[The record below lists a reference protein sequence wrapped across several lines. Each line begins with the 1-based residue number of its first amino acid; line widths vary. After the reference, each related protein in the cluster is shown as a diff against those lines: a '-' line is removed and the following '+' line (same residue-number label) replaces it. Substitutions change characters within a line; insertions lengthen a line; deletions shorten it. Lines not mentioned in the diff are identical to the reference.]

1 MCRCTR
7 PGGRS
12 RKADESTGENR
23 DTRDP
28 RLRPCWRCCWKVSFP
43 AYLRTHAAGQSGP
56 SRAAAFPPFAA
67 APPTDSVDSG
77 LRADLV
83 IASSRDSSNVNSD
96 RTVGC
101 CGPGQLGQLGQ
112 RPCSVSKRGAK
123 PRHSRQCHRKI
134 SSARDASDCG
144 MTSPCTF
151 ALARFRA
158 RANLIGCSTGMSAGL
173 LPRKI
178 RSTNSA
184 ARRNWSFGS
193 TE

>member
-1 MCRCTR
+1 MDRLERTGTRATRVSGLAGAVAGKSASRPTSYSRCRPEAALR
-7 PGGRS
+7 ERLLPAFRG
-12 RKADESTGENR
+12 ST
-23 DTRDP
+23 T
-28 RLRPCWRCCWKVSFP
+28 K
-43 AYLRTHAAGQSGP
+43 
-56 SRAAAFPPFAA
+56 
-67 APPTDSVDSG
+67 DSVDSG

-83 IASSRDSSNVNSD
+83 IASSGDSCNVNSD

-112 RPCSVSKRGAK
+112 RPCSVSKRGAQ

-158 RANLIGCSTGMSAGL
+158 RANLIGCSTGVSAGL